1 MSKIN
6 VWDTVDAIEITSKT
20 DKESSKKDIDYTN
33 EGGGCSRVKITNI
46 INMIVDLEVEMRFVE
61 MRFVEI
67 AVFSIFYSP
76 KVNFF
81 YPR

>member
-1 MSKIN
+1 MN
-6 VWDTVDAIEITSKT
+6 ERYL
-20 DKESSKKDIDYTN
+20 KEKNLESQI
-33 EGGGCSRVKITNI
+33 VTNI
-46 INMIVDLEVEMRFVE
+46 INMIVEAGME

-67 AVFSIFYSP
+67 AVFSFFQAP